1 MVAPEYAEQKLG
13 EAEVRQVF
21 KIPHGMVAGCYVTQ
35 GKITRSARLHVMRG
49 DREVFTGEIASLRRF
64 ENDAREVQADRE
76 CGIRVKDFDQVE
88 VGDRLVFFTME
99 EVIH

>member
-1 MVAPEYAEQKLG
+1 
-13 EAEVRQVF
+13 
-21 KIPHGMVAGCYVTQ
+21 
-35 GKITRSARLHVMRG
+35 MRG

-99 EVIH
+99 EVTH